1 MLQTEVEEGL
11 DKVRCS
17 LKIYNQFRSAFR
29 EFKSRLPEYFESV
42 QYDVINDPKWNEFK
56 DDDLRKESEKKKK
69 RQMEMKPATWDFQ
82 EDLIFK
88 RYDAF
93 VARLSTIQEFFRT
106 SEQFLK
112 LVCTLYNY
120 INH

>member
-1 MLQTEVEEGL
+1 M
-11 DKVRCS
+11 RCS

-29 EFKSRLPEYFESV
+29 EFKSKLPEYFESV
-42 QYDVINDPKWNEFK
+42 RYDVINDPKWNEGK
-56 DDDLRKESEKKKK
+56 DDDLRKECEKKKK

-93 VARLSTIQEFFRT
+93 VQRLTTVQEFFRT

-112 LVCTLYNY
+112 LVKHLHQCLKHFVY
-120 INH
+120 